1 MSNLLKVQIR
11 ESSKIDIYKVNH
23 VGNTF
28 ISPRSK
34 KKSRKKSRK
43 KKSLHTVLFSRGA
56 SPTPGPGPL
65 GGHGGVGR
73 DARGVELG
81 GSPGPAP
88 VGACAFTL

>member
-28 ISPRSK
+28 ISPRS
-34 KKSRKKSRK
+34 K